1 MHACYGEEKKNNAL
15 SLLNYALAGR
25 GNDTTLW
32 LLQEEMKVLLSG
44 AGDAKTSSK
53 FPPSDSSLQQQ
64 LYVH

>member
-1 MHACYGEEKKNNAL
+1 MHACYGKNNNTL
-15 SLLNYALAGR
+15 SLLNYVPAGR

-44 AGDAKTSSK
+44 AGDANTSSK

-64 LYVH
+64 LYVY